1 MPIIQATAPGKI
13 ILFGEHAVVYGH
25 PAIAA
30 PVTQVRATATVQPNP
45 GAGIHLVLPDLGRM
59 QSLLEAAADDALALA
74 IHLVQKA
81 ADLPD
86 LPEFS
91 LAVTSTIPIASGL
104 GSGAA
109 VTAAAVRA
117 LALFLNRP
125 DLAQNEQVSTLTYE
139 VERIHHGTPSGID
152 NTVVSYEQPV
162 YFVRQQPHN
171 RIEPFA
177 VQTPLRFLVGD
188 TGVGSPT
195 KLAVGDVRRQWE
207 QSPAK
212 FNTLFAGCGRIADLA
227 RVAIEQGQLI
237 RLGELMGENH
247 ALLQEM
253 TVSSVALDK
262 LVAAACE
269 AGALGAKLSG
279 GGRGG
284 NMIALVDENREV
296 QVRDA
301 LLQAGARQV
310 ITTIVT

>member
-1 MPIIQATAPGKI
+1 MVQATAPGKI
-13 ILFGEHAVVYGH
+13 ILFGEHAVVYGY

-30 PVTQVRATATVQPNP
+30 PVTQVRATATIQPNP
-45 GAGIHLVLPDLGRM
+45 GMGIHLVLPDLGRM

-81 ADLPD
+81 AGLPE

-125 DLAQNEQVSTLTYE
+125 DLAQNEQVSALTYE

-162 YFVRQQPHN
+162 YFVRQQPYN
-171 RIEPFA
+171 RIEPFP
-177 VQTPLRFLVGD
+177 VRTPLRFLVGD

-207 QSPAK
+207 QNPDK
-212 FNTLFAGCGRIADLA
+212 FNALFAGCGRIADLA
-227 RVAIEQGQLI
+227 RGAIEQGQLA

-253 TVSSVALDK
+253 TVSSVELDK
-262 LVAAACE
+262 LVAAACQ

-284 NMIALVDENREV
+284 NMIALVEEDREP

-310 ITTIVT
+310 ITTIVV